1 VTDRCG
7 RRCMA
12 RPPRCRTRGI
22 ARPVWW
28 YAACVPSRMRR
39 PQRRHGDK
47 EVGMRRFRRA
57 AVGFLCGLVLLGTGV
72 MAAPSGSE
80 MGGGKIQDQRQH
92 GLGRRAGQPARNRAS
107 EGAGDRRPPDQGAVH
122 ACGGS
127 PQGEGHRP
135 EALRCDPRA
144 DHRRRRSCAVGPR
157 RLSRGV
163 RPDRGAGRLHG
174 RAVRP
179 PRPGRARPASAAVW
193 PRAEARDRRGRA
205 RPSPRPSGPHAAAR
219 TDRDGH
225 GP

>member
-1 VTDRCG
+1 
-7 RRCMA
+7 MA
-12 RPPRCRTRGI
+12 LHRKPAAPPDPRKCALGPVVRGLRSV
-22 ARPVWW
+22 AP
-28 YAACVPSRMRR
+28 MRR

-57 AVGFLCGLVLLGTGV
+57 AVGFLCGLVLLGSGV

-179 PRPGRARPASAAVW
+179 PRPGREPGE
-193 PRAEARDRRGRA
+193 EARA
-205 RPSPRPSGPHAAAR
+205 
-219 TDRDGH
+219 
-225 GP
+225 